1 MSPAEDR
8 YPVRSYARLFRPDR
22 RLYAIEGH
30 RLPIPGGV
38 PLRWLGWAAVG
49 LLAALALSSR
59 ALVLSLLLAGVVALI
74 ATSCGSDR
82 TTTIAAAFATA
93 GGAQVTGYMLMTLG
107 WPIRLLVLPAAL
119 ATIATQAT
127 PDGRPAARYARS
139 WVLLQLRPVR
149 RTLGRPAGVD
159 ADALTARLPVAPDHH
174 GQLRRA
180 RIVGPARVSFT
191 VPVALRQ
198 RRRGRLIVRP
208 GGTAEAAVGTEAAPL
223 ELAAGA
229 RLEVRR

>member
-8 YPVRSYARLFRPDR
+8 HAVRSYARLFKPER
-22 RLYAIEGH
+22 RIYSVEGH

-38 PLRWLGWAAVG
+38 PLRWLGWAAAG

-59 ALVLSLLLAGVVALI
+59 ALLLSMLLAGAVALI
-74 ATSCGSDR
+74 ARSCGSDR
-82 TTTIAAAFATA
+82 TTMLTAAVATA
-93 GGAQVTGYMLMTLG
+93 GGAQVVGYMLGTLG

-139 WVLLQLRPVR
+139 WLLLQLRPVR
-149 RTLGRPAGVD
+149 RTLGRAAGVD
-159 ADALTARLPVAPDHH
+159 ADALAVDLAVAPDHH
-174 GQLRRA
+174 GGLRRA
-180 RIVGPARVSFT
+180 RIIGPARVSFT

-198 RRRGRLIVRP
+198 RRRGRLIARP
-208 GGTAEAAVGTEAAPL
+208 ATEDAGGDRAVL

>member
-8 YPVRSYARLFRPDR
+8 HPVRSYARLFRPDR

-38 PLRWLGWAAVG
+38 PLRWLGWAAAG
-49 LLAALALSSR
+49 LLAVLALSSR
-59 ALVLSLLLAGVVALI
+59 AVVLALLLAGLMAAVA
-74 ATSCGSDR
+74 ASCGSDR
-82 TTTIAAAFATA
+82 ATTLAAASGTA
-93 GGAQVTGYMLMTLG
+93 GGAQVVGYLLATLG
-107 WPIRLLVLPAAL
+107 WPIRLLVVPAAL

-127 PDGRPAARYARS
+127 PDGRPAARYAWS
-139 WVLLQLRPVR
+139 WLLLQLRPVR

-159 ADALTARLPVAPDHH
+159 ADALTAGVPVAPDHH
-174 GQLRRA
+174 GALRRA
-180 RIVGPARVSFT
+180 RIVGPARVRFT
-191 VPVALRQ
+191 VPVTLRQ
-198 RRRGRLIVRP
+198 RRRGRLIARP
-208 GGTAEAAVGTEAAPL
+208 TDTTTDASAEAAAL